1 MLIKLPF
8 SLSITGLTSLL
19 IYVQVAGL
27 PVPHPPTLLPVH
39 MCFLIWDRWSV
50 GPTSFWSNALAPEN
64 EHVAHV
70 GHLGRVPVAS
80 ACRTNALARPNMPL
94 MSVTLAVLKLS
105 IDWLNA
111 PAS

>member
-50 GPTSFWSNALAPEN
+50 GPTSFWSNALAQ
-64 EHVAHV
+64 
-70 GHLGRVPVAS
+70 
-80 ACRTNALARPNMPL
+80 RTNMWLL
-94 MSVTLAVLKLS
+94 SVTLAVFQLHRLVERTR
-105 IDWLNA
+105 
-111 PAS
+111 